1 MLSLTLAALSETKF
15 ASPGQL
21 ARSQPYEE
29 NPFVDGDS
37 TQECYQWAVDHECI
51 KNPPHML
58 EQCKY
63 SCWEWFE
70 HRRQN
75 YPDAKIDKK
84 FHCHLWAKNGE
95 CIRNPAYMWATCKAA
110 CAALTYLDTDASCA
124 GWAESGECEK
134 NAAFMIDHCNKS
146 CVDHVQKQ
154 RLTRGGC
161 AIRGGSLCGEE
172 VRAARSLGARSL

>member
-1 MLSLTLAALSETKF
+1 MLSLSLAALSETKF

-37 TQECYQWAVDHECI
+37 TQECYQWAADHECI

-95 CIRNPAYMWATCKAA
+95 CHKNKVFMEGMCPESCEGRYDPPPEPPDPTLYKQKPKKKKGKKGKKGAA
-110 CAALTYLDTDASCA
+110 D
-124 GWAESGECEK
+124 
-134 NAAFMIDHCNKS
+134 
-146 CVDHVQKQ
+146 
-154 RLTRGGC
+154 
-161 AIRGGSLCGEE
+161 
-172 VRAARSLGARSL
+172 VRTGQPPKEPKTEL